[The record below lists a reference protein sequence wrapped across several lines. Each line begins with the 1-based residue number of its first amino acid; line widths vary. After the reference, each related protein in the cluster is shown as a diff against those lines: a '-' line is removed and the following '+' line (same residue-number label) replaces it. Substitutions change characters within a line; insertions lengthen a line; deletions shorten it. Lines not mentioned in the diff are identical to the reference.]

1 MMLAAGWPANV
12 QGEHNQTPLHWAAFH
27 GNVEMVR
34 ALLLHHALLDAEEQ
48 QFNGTPL
55 GWALYGSEH
64 GWRRDAGDY
73 PHTVEALLL
82 AGAKVPRPVE
92 ELEAPEEVLEVI
104 RRHQA

>member
-34 ALLLHHALLDAEEQ
+34 ELLLHHALLDAEEQ
-48 QFNGTPL
+48 QFKGTPL

-64 GWRRDAGDY
+64 GWRRDAGDH
-73 PHTVEALLL
+73 PLTVEALLS
-82 AGAKVPRPVE
+82 AGAKTLRPVE
-92 ELEAPEEVLEVI
+92 EIEAPEEVLEVM
-104 RRHQA
+104 RRYES